1 VVRCRYL
8 LFSVPTGGTVVA
20 PGGQGTCG
28 AIVLAAGEALLPL
41 GVVVLA
47 VVPGAVE
54 VPGVDVAVAPCAPG
68 APVAFDV
75 DGVCV
80 VLVVPMPLVVV
91 PVPVPVP
98 EFLGCVDV
106 PVPAPDGTHG
116 GAAVGA
122 VVPEGVVAGV
132 LCVVP
137 GVGAIVPDG
146 VGAVVPDGVGVI
158 VPDGVGAVVPD
169 GVGVVVWLCAA
180 MPITDIAD
188 ASANAVE
195 SVVSLRCIA
204 FLLRSPA
211 MDSTNAVTSA
221 RLAEP
226 TAGLRV

>member
-1 VVRCRYL
+1 
-8 LFSVPTGGTVVA
+8 
-20 PGGQGTCG
+20 
-28 AIVLAAGEALLPL
+28 VLAAGEALLP
-41 GVVVLA
+41 GVVVVLA
-47 VVPGAVE
+47 VGPGAVE

-80 VLVVPMPLVVV
+80 VLVVPMPLVL
-91 PVPVPVP
+91 VPVPVP

-137 GVGAIVPDG
+137 GVGASVPDG

-204 FLLRSPA
+204 SLLRPPA
-211 MDSTNAVTSA
+211 VDSTNAVTSA

-226 TAGLRV
+226 TAGLRA